1 MPQASFTNGYALL
14 IGVNDNLIPNY
25 ALPTVAKDAAAAIVE
40 HITGKPADPQKIAA
54 ALANAKA

>member
-1 MPQASFTNGYALL
+1 MTHAKASGDEKKIAEMRAGAMANVDA
-14 IGVNDNLIPNY
+14 
-25 ALPTVAKDAAAAIVE
+25 VARDTAAAIVE